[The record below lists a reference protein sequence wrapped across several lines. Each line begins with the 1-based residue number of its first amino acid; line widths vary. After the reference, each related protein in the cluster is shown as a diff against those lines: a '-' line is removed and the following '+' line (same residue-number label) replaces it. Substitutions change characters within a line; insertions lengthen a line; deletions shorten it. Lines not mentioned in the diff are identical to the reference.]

1 MYTWGL
7 VKEIISAIIKEPCD
21 FSSLIALFR
30 NTDKRREKKP
40 KKLHLNSSFINKL
53 PLEHFVSK
61 KENKVRKTRE
71 GETQPPRQMSFQKKE
86 YRDMQ
91 PWLGLVCFFCPLA
104 LVTCIT

>member
-30 NTDKRREKKP
+30 NADKRRGKKP

-71 GETQPPRQMSFQKKE
+71 GETQPPRQMSLQKKKNTE
-86 YRDMQ
+86 ICN
-91 PWLGLVCFFCPLA
+91 PGLVWFVSFA
-104 LVTCIT
+104 L